1 MGTMT
6 KKTLILTISSL
17 IVGLFYIWPP
27 LIINQYLQKAGQPF
41 VLNFNIHRDELFYMS
56 RAREIYDGHWPPTDL
71 HFTEQTS
78 TVLNPF
84 PSLIMAGAL
93 KLFRGNPNTAYLALI
108 FMVPAILFV
117 IFFWLGQYFFNDF
130 RWALFFAYVG
140 ILTPIALRILNLDGA

>member
-1 MGTMT
+1 MSTMT
-6 KKTLILTISSL
+6 KRTIILTVSSL
-17 IVGLFYIWPP
+17 TVGLLYILPP
-27 LIINQYLQKAGQPF
+27 LIITRHLQKSGQPF
-41 VLNFNIHRDELFYMS
+41 VLNYNIHRDELLYMS
-56 RAREIYDGHWPPTDL
+56 RAREIYDGHWPPADP
-71 HFTEQTS
+71 HFTEQTP

-117 IFFWLGQYFFNDF
+117 IFFWLGQYLFNDF

-140 ILTPIALRILNLDGA
+140 ILTPIALRILNFDGA